1 LAPLEG
7 HSALLAQHSVPLER
21 HSAPLERHSAPLER
35 HSAPLAQHSAQP
47 EPRYSGPDCSCRAVR
62 AAAAA
67 YRRPLGVAELLE

>member
-7 HSALLAQHSVPLER
+7 HSALLAQHSAL
-21 HSAPLERHSAPLER
+21 LERHSAPLER

-47 EPRYSGPDCSCRAVR
+47 EPRYSGPDCSCPAIR

-67 YRRPLGVAELLE
+67 YPRLLGVAVLLE